1 MPLQKTWRSV
11 AWCEFT
17 RRQSEVLCKLVC
29 NRTKRARDEER
40 SSEYEECTQIKNP
53 DGKAIRF
60 SERRALARRVQ
71 HILGDARQVSRAKN
85 KVNIENAGIK
95 I

>member
-40 SSEYEECTQIKNP
+40 SSEYAKGTQIKNP
-53 DGKAIRF
+53 GGKTIRF
-60 SERRALARRVQ
+60 SERRGLARRVQ
-71 HILGDARQVSRAKN
+71 HIFGDAHQITRAKN
-85 KVNIENAGIK
+85 KYARKAGIK